1 MSNSYQHITPSK
13 PNQTIKIGISD
24 HLASVMASKDRFVG
38 VLQVCKTLVE
48 NEAAVLEAGVV
59 ASQPFSE
66 ERRRERE
73 IRRKEILLQELRK
86 VLLKCRTEDKAVVDS
101 MKSEVSVRRAQ
112 LEKILTD
119 ISYFL
124 DNVDNSELDPDV
136 MSEVLMGI
144 KDEVKTALKDPMKIF
159 VR

>member
-1 MSNSYQHITPSK
+1 
-13 PNQTIKIGISD
+13 
-24 HLASVMASKDRFVG
+24 
-38 VLQVCKTLVE
+38 
-48 NEAAVLEAGVV
+48 
-59 ASQPFSE
+59 
-66 ERRRERE
+66 
-73 IRRKEILLQELRK
+73 
-86 VLLKCRTEDKAVVDS
+86 
-101 MKSEVSVRRAQ
+101 MKNEVSVRRAQ

-144 KDEVKTALKDPMKIF
+144 KDEVKTALQDPMKIF